1 MGQLDLKRLMV
12 GVARLM
18 AVSSHGHIVACA
30 SLC

>member
-1 MGQLDLKRLMV
+1 MGQLKLKRLMV

-18 AVSSHGHIVACA
+18 AVSSHGHIAARA